1 MTTTEKARAAIKAL
15 REPDVTFAN
24 VPNAVRQS
32 IADTIEALI
41 TPVGEGREICECE
54 KCGRNHWRL
63 ASRDAPAQAQAAHAA
78 AASCGVTQPTL
89 WHLKQYVKGDDQ

>member
-1 MTTTEKARAAIKAL
+1 MGRGIMTTTEKARAAIKAL
-15 REPDVTFAN
+15 REPDATFAS
-24 VPNAVRQS
+24 VPNTVRQS

-63 ASRDAPAQAQAAHAA
+63 AAQR
-78 AASCGVTQPTL
+78 
-89 WHLKQYVKGDDQ
+89 

>member
-1 MTTTEKARAAIKAL
+1 MTTTERARAAISSL
-15 REPDVTFAN
+15 REPDPSLAR

-32 IADTIEALI
+32 IAEVIEALI

-63 ASRDAPAQAQAAHAA
+63 GTP
-78 AASCGVTQPTL
+78 PTAL
-89 WHLKQYVKGDDQ
+89 SSALCNPERQ